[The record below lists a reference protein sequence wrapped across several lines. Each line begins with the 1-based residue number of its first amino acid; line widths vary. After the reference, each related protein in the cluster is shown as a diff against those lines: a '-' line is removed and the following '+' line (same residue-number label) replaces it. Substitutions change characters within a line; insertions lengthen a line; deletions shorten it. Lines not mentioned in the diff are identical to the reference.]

1 MDNWTQRTNL
11 YLGKIRIHIVCQ
23 KLQTLWTTGRN
34 GQTYNQGTLE
44 SISVC
49 QKLQTLWTT
58 GCSGQICNKGTLESI
73 SVCQKLRTLWTTGH
87 NRQIYNQGT
96 LEFIQCVKN
105 SGHCGQLDPADKS
118 REREHQNPNQCVKNH
133 GHCGQ
138 LDAVD
143 KSVISEDQILISVS
157 KLVDV
162 ADT

>member
-1 MDNWTQRTNL
+1 MDYWTQRTNL

-58 GCSGQICNKGTLESI
+58 GCSGQICNKGRSDP
-73 SVCQKLRTLWTTGH
+73 
-87 NRQIYNQGT
+87 Y
-96 LEFIQCVKN
+96 QCVKIN
-105 SGHCGQLDPADKS
+105 GHCGQLDTADKS
-118 REREHQNPNQCVKNH
+118 VTREYQNPYQCVKNW

-138 LDAVD
+138 FLIVPTPYLWRHSVLDCGLLLCSLGCMVD
-143 KSVISEDQILISVS
+143 FPITQQVAIILGP
-157 KLVDV
+157 
-162 ADT
+162 